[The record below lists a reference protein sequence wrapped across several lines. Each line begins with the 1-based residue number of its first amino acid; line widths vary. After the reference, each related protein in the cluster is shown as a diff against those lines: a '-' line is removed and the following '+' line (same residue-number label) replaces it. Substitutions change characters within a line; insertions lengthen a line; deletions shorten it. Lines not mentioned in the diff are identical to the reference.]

1 MSIDTTGK
9 SLVDLLN
16 MLEPAPEP
24 SPISMTPQTWGW
36 AALAILLLIVLFAA
50 FSVVHK
56 HRRANAYRRAAL
68 AELSVPDIP
77 SAKIAEVL
85 RRTALAA
92 YPRDQVAGLYGDE
105 WIKFL
110 NQSSDI
116 QPLNQEL
123 SHALTEAPYKT
134 TPSNEDLMQMARHWV
149 KSHKPYRSA

>member
-50 FSVVHK
+50 FSVVRK

-68 AELSVPDIP
+68 VELSVPDIP

-85 RRTALAA
+85 RRTALAT
-92 YPRDQVAGLYGDE
+92 YPRDQVASLYGDE

-110 NQSSDI
+110 NESSDI

-123 SHALTEAPYKT
+123 SLALTEAPYKT
-134 TPSNEDLMQMARHWV
+134 NPSNEDLRQMARHWV

>member
-36 AALAILLLIVLFAA
+36 AALAILLLIVLFTAV
-50 FSVVHK
+50 SVVRK

-77 SAKIAEVL
+77 AAKIAEVL

-92 YPRDQVAGLYGDE
+92 YPRYQVAGLYGGD

-116 QPLNQEL
+116 KTFNQEL
-123 SHALTEAPYKT
+123 SHALTKAPYKAT
-134 TPSNEDLMQMARHWV
+134 HSNEDLRQMARHWV

>member
-24 SPISMTPQTWGW
+24 SPISMMPQTWGW
-36 AALAILLLIVLFAA
+36 AALAVLLLVVLFAA
-50 FSVVHK
+50 VSVFRK
-56 HRRANAYRRAAL
+56 NRRANAYRRAAL
-68 AELSVPDIP
+68 EELSAPDIP
-77 SAKIAEVL
+77 TARIAEVL

-92 YPRDQVAGLYGDE
+92 YPRDKVAGLYGDE
-105 WIKFL
+105 WVKFL
-110 NQSSDI
+110 NQSSDM
-116 QPLNQEL
+116 PSLNQEL

-134 TPSNEDLMQMARHWV
+134 TPSNEDLRQMARHWV

>member
-24 SPISMTPQTWGW
+24 SPISMAPQTWGW

-50 FSVVHK
+50 VSVVRK

-68 AELSVPDIP
+68 EELSVPDIP

-92 YPRDQVAGLYGDE
+92 YPRDQVAGLYGEE
-105 WIKFL
+105 WVKFL
-110 NQSSDI
+110 NQSSDLNT
-116 QPLNQEL
+116 LNQEL
-123 SHALTEAPYKT
+123 SHALTEAPYKA
-134 TPSNEDLMQMARHWV
+134 TPSNEDLRQMARQWV
-149 KSHKPYRSA
+149 RSHKPYRSA

>member
-36 AALAILLLIVLFAA
+36 AVLAVLLLIVLFAA
-50 FSVVHK
+50 VSVVRK

-68 AELSVPDIP
+68 AELSVPDVP

-110 NQSSDI
+110 KQSSDM
-116 QPLNQEL
+116 PSLNQEL
-123 SHALTEAPYKT
+123 SHALTEAPYKAT
-134 TPSNEDLMQMARHWV
+134 HSNEDLTQMARHWV